1 MIHMF
6 IVSFIGDA
14 VPADIH
20 KLAAITHENGGQWIT
35 SKINYLENRV
45 AALIKIAAPE
55 ETEMYIKD
63 AFLSQSNLSTM
74 ITDCESH
81 DAEQKTEYNLR
92 IDANDRAGIV
102 NEITHLLDSQRIRVI
117 DMNCQRIFISDS
129 HGVNSSLF
137 TAHISLRLPE
147 TLLIDD
153 VINELESLSEDTQVM
168 IDNSSIRTS
177 NTTP

>member
-1 MIHMF
+1 MTHLF

-14 VPADIH
+14 APADIH
-20 KLAAITHENGGQWIT
+20 HLAAITHENGGQWIT

-45 AALIKIAAPE
+45 AALIKISAPE

-63 AFLSQSNLSTM
+63 AFLSQPNLSTM
-74 ITDCESH
+74 ITDCEPH
-81 DAEQKTEYNLR
+81 DTEQKKEYNLR

-102 NEITHLLDSQRIRVI
+102 NEITHLLDSQRIRVL

-153 VINELESLSEDTQVM
+153 IISELESLSEDTQVM
-168 IDNSSIRTS
+168 IDSSSVR
-177 NTTP
+177 

>member
-1 MIHMF
+1 MTHMF

-45 AALIKIAAPE
+45 AALIKVSAPE
-55 ETEMYIKD
+55 ETEKYIKE
-63 AFLSQSNLSTM
+63 AFISQTNLSTI
-74 ITDCESH
+74 ITDCEIDS
-81 DAEQKTEYNLR
+81 AERNTEYKLR

-102 NEITHLLDSQRIRVI
+102 NEITHLLDSQRIRVL
-117 DMNCQRIFISDS
+117 DMNCQRIFISDKD
-129 HGVNSSLF
+129 GVNSSLF

-147 TLLIDD
+147 TLLITD
-153 VINELESLSEDTQVM
+153 VINELESLSEDTKVM
-168 IDNSSIRTS
+168 IDQA
-177 NTTP
+177 